1 MLRLDDYSR
10 MQLLQKRR
18 ELEQER
24 EDTEWQRSREDE
36 KALMSTVYTMAKD
49 AYDEGTAD
57 LEAALQTASAVFSAI
72 GTGAQQTASTVS
84 TVNNN
89 SVSMIMNA
97 VSQTSD
103 QIAAAVIKAL
113 SSEI

>member
-1 MLRLDDYSR
+1 
-10 MQLLQKRR
+10 MQLGQKRR
-18 ELEQER
+18 ELLDDTTE
-24 EDTEWQRSREDE
+24 TEWKRQKEDE
-36 KALMSTVYTMAKD
+36 KEMLGTVYTLAKE
-49 AYDEGTAD
+49 AYDQGTAD
-57 LEAALQTASAVFSAI
+57 LNSALQTASAVFSAI

-103 QIAAAVIKAL
+103 QIAAAVIRAL
-113 SSEI
+113 SSDI